1 MIISMSIRIYNTNSN
16 ISLTYALYNN
26 KMSLI
31 FCRIQRHLVLR
42 LEDDL
47 QIFTENDYFIVI
59 NIAVVPRGAQPGRH
73 SFAART

>member
-1 MIISMSIRIYNTNSN
+1 
-16 ISLTYALYNN
+16 
-26 KMSLI
+26 MSLI

-47 QIFTENDYFIVI
+47 QIFTENGYFIVI
-59 NIAVVPRGAQPGRH
+59 NIAVVLRGAQPGRH